1 MRSVSAS
8 TKYEPPSGSIVL
20 VTPISCET
28 ICCVRTAI
36 FTASS
41 VGSASASS

>member
-8 TKYEPPSGSIVL
+8 TKYEPPSGSAVFG
-20 VTPISCET
+20 TPVSSAM
-28 ICCVRTAI
+28 ICCVRRAIRTA
-36 FTASS
+36 FS